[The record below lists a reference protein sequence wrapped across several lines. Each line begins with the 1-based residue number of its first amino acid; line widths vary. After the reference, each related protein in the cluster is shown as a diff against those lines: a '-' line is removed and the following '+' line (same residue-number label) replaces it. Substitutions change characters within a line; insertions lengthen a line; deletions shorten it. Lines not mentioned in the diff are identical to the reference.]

1 MKTQKLIIFFLLFI
15 VSCKNEKES
24 ILNSNISS
32 PKIVNIVESKWSS
45 YDSFQMKS
53 LKSSFDSFDYYKL
66 TDTLSVD
73 LNGDKVNETI
83 LFIKTNDSS
92 GIKIIDGISKT
103 ITRIGL
109 GVEFEDFGN
118 RLDWL
123 DYWGITYDKSTFEIV
138 IKNEEVVGDRFVKL
152 SNPAILL
159 GKYEVGGGLIV
170 YKNKKYVWI
179 HQTC

>member
-1 MKTQKLIIFFLLFI
+1 MKTQKLIIFFLLFL
-15 VSCKNEKES
+15 VSCKNEKKS
-24 ILNSNISS
+24 ILNSNIST

-45 YDSFQMKS
+45 YDSFQMRS
-53 LKSSFDSFDYYKL
+53 LRSSFDSFNYYKL

-73 LNGDKVNETI
+73 LNGDKENEII

-92 GIKIIDGISKT
+92 GIKIIDGISKS

-109 GVEFEDFGN
+109 GVDFEDFGD
-118 RLDWL
+118 RLDWV
-123 DYWGITYDKSTFEIV
+123 DYWGITFDKSASEIV
-138 IKNEEVVGDRFVKL
+138 IKNEEVNGDRIIKL
-152 SNPAILL
+152 SNPAIIL

-170 YKNKKYVWI
+170 YKNRKYVWI